1 MSIKKNAPRSRK
13 RANLVPATRLP
24 LTRERVLEAGIALA
38 DERGLG
44 PLSMRLLA
52 DALGVKAMSLYNHVA
67 HKDDL
72 IDGMVDIIAGRI
84 TLPVAGGDWKSAMRQ
99 RAVSAREVFLKHP
112 WTPLLVV
119 SRINIGPAMLRLIDA
134 TLGCLHAAG
143 FSYEAADQAWNAL
156 DSHLYG
162 FTLQELNFPLEP
174 GRYASAARDFLPMLP
189 AVQYPHMRALTESV
203 ISGRHSGLHDFQFGL
218 NLLLD
223 GLDATQST
231 PSDPG
236 PSAGREP
243 RG

>member
-1 MSIKKNAPRSRK
+1 MSIKENAPRSRK
-13 RANLVPATRLP
+13 RTNLGPVTRLP
-24 LTRERVLEAGIALA
+24 LTRERVLEAGIAMA
-38 DERGLG
+38 DARGLG

-84 TLPVAGGDWKSAMRQ
+84 SLPAAGGDWKSAMRQ

-112 WTPLLVV
+112 WAPLLVV

-143 FSYEAADQAWNAL
+143 FSYEAADQALNAL
-156 DSHLYG
+156 DSYLYG
-162 FTLQELNFPLEP
+162 FTIQELNFPLAPEH
-174 GRYASAARDFLPMLP
+174 YASAARDFLPMLP
-189 AVQYPHMRALTESV
+189 AAQYPHMRALTESV

-223 GLDATQST
+223 GLDTAQGGQGS
-231 PSDPG
+231 G
-236 PSAGREP
+236 
-243 RG
+243 

>member
-1 MSIKKNAPRSRK
+1 MSIEENASRPRK
-13 RANLVPATRLP
+13 RTKPLLAARLP
-24 LTRERVLEAGIALA
+24 LTRERVMEAGIALA
-38 DERGLG
+38 DESGLG

-72 IDGMVDIIAGRI
+72 IDGMVDIIVGRI
-84 TLPVAGGDWKSAMRQ
+84 ALPAAGGDWKSAMRR

-112 WTPLLVV
+112 WAPLLVV
-119 SRINIGPAMLRLIDA
+119 SRINTGPAMLRLIDA

-174 GRYASAARDFLPMLP
+174 EHYASAARDFLPTIP
-189 AVQYPHMRALTESV
+189 AAEYPHMRALTERV
-203 ISGRHSGLHDFQFGL
+203 ISGRHSGLHEFQFGL

-223 GLDATQST
+223 GLD
-231 PSDPG
+231 
-236 PSAGREP
+236 
-243 RG
+243 